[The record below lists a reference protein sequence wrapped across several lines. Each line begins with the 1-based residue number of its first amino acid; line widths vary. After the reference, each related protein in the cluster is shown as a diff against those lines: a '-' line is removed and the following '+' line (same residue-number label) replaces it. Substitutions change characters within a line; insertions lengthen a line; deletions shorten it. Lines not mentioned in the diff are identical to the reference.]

1 MRDIAAR
8 RIASLGTAAENADVD
23 FHARIYMRW
32 SRCVRRSLG
41 FFFFFFGEQR
51 EVWFQK
57 LNVEVWV
64 TTNVDVNFNII
75 NGSFD

>member
-1 MRDIAAR
+1 MVALRKKV
-8 RIASLGTAAENADVD
+8 LG
-23 FHARIYMRW
+23 
-32 SRCVRRSLG
+32 
-41 FFFFFFGEQR
+41 FFFFGEQR